1 MASADNN
8 KSVGQCAGQNTLP
21 EELKTNPK
29 QDWKTRLV
37 AHTILSNFIPKSS
50 NKSACIVSWAILTET
65 ACCGM
70 RYQFSIKSLLTVEGS
85 QFGQH
90 NKTKLCELRQSIC
103 STDCGK
109 LQS

>member
-70 RYQFSIKSLLTVEGS
+70 RYSVSVFNKEPFDGGRFAVWSTQQNQTV
-85 QFGQH
+85 
-90 NKTKLCELRQSIC
+90 
-103 STDCGK
+103 
-109 LQS
+109 